1 MLEIKN
7 IYLRELRNE
16 DKNEYFNWINDRKL
30 VNFNS
35 PFKPVSWI
43 EHCKWFENITS
54 ENETQIFS
62 IISKKDDVLI
72 GSCSLRNIIQ
82 QAKNAELQIRIGVEN
97 YRNKGHGTSAIKLL
111 LQFGF
116 LDLNLKRIYL
126 NVFSNNLA
134 AIKSYE
140 KVGFIKEGLKR
151 KDVFIDGEYLD
162 VLIMSM
168 LDSEY
173 F

>member
-1 MLEIKN
+1 
-7 IYLRELRNE
+7 
-16 DKNEYFNWINDRKL
+16 L
-30 VNFNS
+30 V
-35 PFKPVSWI
+35 
-43 EHCKWFENITS
+43 
-54 ENETQIFS
+54 
-62 IISKKDDVLI
+62 
-72 GSCSLRNIIQ
+72 GSCSLRNILQ
-82 QAKNAELQIRIGVEN
+82 QAKNAELQIRIGVEY
-97 YRNKGHGTSAIKLL
+97 YRNKGYGTSAIKLL

-151 KDVFIDGEYLD
+151 KAVFIEGKYLD
-162 VLIMSM
+162 VLMMSI

>member
-1 MLEIKN
+1 MLEIGN
-7 IYLRELRNE
+7 VYLRELRSE
-16 DKNEYFNWINDRKL
+16 DRNEYFNWINDRKL

-35 PFKPVSWI
+35 SFRPVSWS
-43 EHCKWFENITS
+43 EHCQWFESIAS
-54 ENETQIFS
+54 QNETHIFS

-72 GSCSLRNIIQ
+72 GSCSLRNIFQ
-82 QAKNAELQIRIGVEN
+82 QAKNAELQIRIGVQY
-97 YRNKGHGTSAIKLL
+97 YRNKGYGTSAIKLL

-151 KDVFIDGEYLD
+151 KAVFIEGKYLD
-162 VLIMSM
+162 VLMMSI